1 MISGLTDISPNMLIG
16 ANMKNDLPIMEQIV
30 SLITSLVTPEKI
42 ILFGSYARGDNKQ
55 NSDIDIMI
63 LVKNLQ
69 NERAVTGKL
78 YKALLKSDI
87 SIPVDFLA
95 ADCDRYDSLRN
106 TPGYIYKTIALEG
119 RVLYG

>member
-1 MISGLTDISPNMLIG
+1 MIG
-16 ANMKNDLPIMEQIV
+16 ANMIKDLPVMEQIV
-30 SLITSLVTPEKI
+30 SLVTSLVTPEKI
-42 ILFGSYARGDNKQ
+42 ILFGSYARKENRQ
-55 NSDIDIMI
+55 TSDIDIMI

-95 ADCDRYDSLRN
+95 ADYDRYNSLKN
-106 TPGYIYKTIALEG
+106 KPGYIYKTIASEG
-119 RVLYG
+119 YVLYG

>member
-1 MISGLTDISPNMLIG
+1 MN
-16 ANMKNDLPIMEQIV
+16 KDLPVIEQIV

-42 ILFGSYARGDNKQ
+42 ILFGSYARGESKQ
-55 NSDIDIMI
+55 ASDIDIMV
-63 LVKNLQ
+63 LVRNLQ
-69 NERAVTGKL
+69 NERDVTSKL

-95 ADCDRYDSLRN
+95 ADYDKYFSLKDK
-106 TPGYIYKTIALEG
+106 TGYIYKTIASEG